1 MAELPQQIMPVEI
14 GEGEVD
20 DCLHRFWV
28 SISRAALPFAAS
40 STSKPCE
47 PRPARSRLRMSGS
60 WSMTSILGAPSP
72 LLLRLHRSVAV
83 DGGPRGVRGRSRPD
97 RTMHLLKAACNRRPR
112 PRSRGRTQLA
122 LCAPP
127 WVEGARLLAALPVP
141 LAHDLRRRPCPRSR
155 RGALFGELGAWIR
168 KERRPRG
175 RIMRQGTRSSC
186 GDGQAS
192 AYPTDARRTP
202 EPSPATRHVP
212 VASATCRA
220 VRPHPGG
227 SARGAASPADG
238 SRATPSWA
246 SARSVPS
253 RWLFVY
259 PRPCIASRLVARAG
273 AQRLSAAGCMIG
285 DLYSHRLSAPAATF
299 RSRACARAGN

>member
-1 MAELPQQIMPVEI
+1 M
-14 GEGEVD
+14 VD
-20 DCLHRFWV
+20 DEHPR
-28 SISRAALPFAAS
+28 RAVTTLAA
-40 STSKPCE
+40 TAPQRGRGRGP
-47 PRPARSRLRMSGS
+47 PRRSGS
-60 WSMTSILGAPSP
+60 FA
-72 LLLRLHRSVAV
+72 
-83 DGGPRGVRGRSRPD
+83 PD

-238 SRATPSWA
+238 RWATPAGA